1 MLTAWVCKTVR
12 ETRLLVFNDGETAAK
27 SNRMYWAIVRVDST
41 SQCKWIMTR
50 TVLQKQLSFS
60 RKGKGIFLDDYTIKY
75 KTEGRETHKQ
85 AAT

>member
-41 SQCKWIMTR
+41 SQCKWIM
-50 TVLQKQLSFS
+50 LQKQLKSFS

-75 KTEGRETHKQ
+75 KTEGRETHKH

>member
-41 SQCKWIMTR
+41 SQCKWIMTQ